1 MTACTTYSGIL
12 CEDLQGVGQGL
23 ALVWGRNAEG
33 VETARSDWS
42 RAAIGEQAE
51 SAGRSLAVKEGGR
64 SDVFARD
71 KCVEW
76 AAADASR
83 GLLNGSGCTC
93 ERE

>member
-42 RAAIGEQAE
+42 RAAIGEQAR
-51 SAGRSLAVKEGGR
+51 AGRSLAVREGGR
-64 SDVFARD
+64 SDGFARD
-71 KCVEW
+71 KGVEW

-83 GLLNGSGCTC
+83 ALLNGSGCTC